1 MNERRQVAASHEH
14 QMSELRQ
21 QMTDFIQKA
30 ENERQELQNKHEI
43 EMIKA
48 SKSQAKINR
57 LLEDRIRELLEQ
69 LETNRMTFEGYLS
82 FMQLAHNQSAKLQ
95 ALNSEMP
102 SRLRCRLSN
111 HRNRTTLCRDRIAA
125 SETVRLGTPDF
136 QL

>member
-1 MNERRQVAASHEH
+1 VESLQPFLQVRDGTLEAVQS
-14 QMSELRQ
+14 RQ
-21 QMTDFIQKA
+21 Q
-30 ENERQELQNKHEI
+30 
-43 EMIKA
+43 
-48 SKSQAKINR
+48 S
-57 LLEDRIRELLEQ
+57 
-69 LETNRMTFEGYLS
+69 TNRMTFEGYLS